1 MDGSEHYRLHVRLV
15 LKENIWLVNGYS
27 RCSKLEQASTHKSAQ
42 THAGCVFCDS
52 GKPIYFGAKRS
63 KVKITSHNTSV
74 SIFKQNAIL
83 RLAAYVIHDGFFPA
97 AQATLATPDF
107 PCVTSRRLL
116 LLLSRVDYARQA
128 DRRCVWSFLQSRH
141 KRTDAANGKS
151 IAVVGLCTLVSV
163 ASPVSCISSG
173 DVLYASVSVNR

>member
-116 LLLSRVDYARQA
+116 LLSTTRDRQTAGVCGVFCSRG
-128 DRRCVWSFLQSRH
+128 
-141 KRTDAANGKS
+141 TNGQTQPTAKALPS
-151 IAVVGLCTLVSV
+151 WVFALL
-163 ASPVSCISSG
+163 
-173 DVLYASVSVNR
+173 